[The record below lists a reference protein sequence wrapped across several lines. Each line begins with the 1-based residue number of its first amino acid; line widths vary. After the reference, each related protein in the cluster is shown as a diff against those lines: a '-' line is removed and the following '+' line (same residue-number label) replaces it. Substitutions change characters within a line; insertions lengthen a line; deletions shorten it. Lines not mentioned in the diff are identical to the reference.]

1 MNADSNY
8 LFSNYSMQEN
18 KIKNNKLILHS
29 AFSSTCVAY
38 VVHGL
43 QSAHLDF
50 VLPATRP
57 MTATVNK
64 AIDTLLHTDPL
75 LCGSI

>member
-8 LFSNYSMQEN
+8 LFRKYSMQEN
-18 KIKNNKLILHS
+18 KIKNNKLILQ
-29 AFSSTCVAY
+29 AAVSSTCVAI
-38 VVHGL
+38 VCSL
-43 QSAHLDF
+43 QPAHLDF

-64 AIDTLLHTDPL
+64 AIDTLLHTDTL
-75 LCGSI
+75 FSGGI